1 MKNILKQVEKEY
13 LAMPGLEGYKKI
25 EKIDGVIYEM
35 SPSAPICHGIINGN
49 IYTAISNHLKDS
61 VCRVFMENL
70 DFYLGE
76 DEWLVPDIIIVCD
89 PHDIKNGRY
98 RGTPKFILEIL
109 SPSTAKR
116 DRTLKKRKYETAG
129 VEELWLIEPK
139 GKSLEIYYLEDGK
152 YELEDTW
159 LLEEDREDEDYNAD
173 IRIKLRGLPH
183 ISMTLADIFENS
195 EWGSGN

>member
-1 MKNILKQVEKEY
+1 MGNALQKIEERY
-13 LAMPGLEGYKKI
+13 HAMPSLEGYKKI

-35 SPSAPICHGIINGN
+35 SPSASVRHGIINGN
-49 IYTAISNHLKDS
+49 IYTAVSNQLKNS
-61 VCRVFMENL
+61 ICRVFMENL

-76 DEWLVPDIIIVCD
+76 DEWLVPDIILVCD

-98 RGTPKFILEIL
+98 RGRPKFVVEIL

-116 DRTLKKRKYETAG
+116 DRMIKMKKYESAG

-139 GKSLEIYYLEDGK
+139 GKSLEIYYLTDGK
-152 YELEDTW
+152 YVLAENY
-159 LLEEDREDEDYNAD
+159 LLEEDKEDEDYNAD
-173 IRIKLRGLPH
+173 VRIHLHGMPN
-183 ISMTLADIFENS
+183 ISLTLAEIFEDS

>member
-1 MKNILKQVEKEY
+1 MQNALKQAEKGY
-13 LAMPGLEGYKKI
+13 HAMPGLEGYKKI

-35 SPSAPICHGIINGN
+35 SPSASVRHGIINGN
-49 IYTAISNHLKDS
+49 IYTAISNQLKDS
-61 VCRVFMENL
+61 LCRVFIENL
-70 DFYLGE
+70 DFYLGD
-76 DEWLVPDIIIVCD
+76 DEWLVPDIIIICN

-116 DRTLKKRKYETAG
+116 DRTLKKRKYEAAG

-139 GKSLEIYYLEDGK
+139 GKSLEIYYLRDGK
-152 YELEDTW
+152 YELEETW
-159 LLEEDREDEDYNAD
+159 LLEEDKEDEDYNSD
-173 IRIKLRGLPH
+173 VKICLRGLPH
-183 ISMTLADIFENS
+183 ISMTLADIFDGS

>member
-1 MKNILKQVEKEY
+1 
-13 LAMPGLEGYKKI
+13 MPGLEGYKKI

-35 SPSAPICHGIINGN
+35 SPSASICHGIINGN
-49 IYTAISNHLKDS
+49 IYTAISNQLKDS
-61 VCRVFMENL
+61 VCRVFIENL

-89 PHDIKNGRY
+89 PREIKNGRY
-98 RGTPKFILEIL
+98 RGTPKFIVEIL

-116 DRTLKKRKYETAG
+116 DRTLKKRKYEAAG

-159 LLEEDREDEDYNAD
+159 LLEDDKENEDYNANV
-173 IRIKLRGLPH
+173 RIKLRGLPH